1 MINFF
6 RKIRQRLLTENK
18 FSKYLLYAIGEIVL
32 VVIGILIAL
41 QVNNLNEDY
50 KEKDALISIL
60 NNAKTYITAE
70 INKEEGQRQMLLGKI
85 DTVHIALKIIEEVN
99 VPSPDEQKLL
109 DSAFR
114 NLDVIGLRSHNVS
127 TLLSLSASISKSK
140 SKSKHELVR
149 TISQLMNNIE
159 QGKDLLDDY
168 QENLFDMDRSIDP
181 AILRFNSRNE
191 VIYNF
196 ELIKTAYKLHHFLVR
211 SRQIKHDSLNWGI
224 KIINNYTLLYEQ
236 IEDLLKEL
244 E

>member
-1 MINFF
+1 M
-6 RKIRQRLLTENK
+6 
-18 FSKYLLYAIGEIVL
+18 LYAIGEIIL

-41 QVNNLNEDY
+41 QVNNLNEDH
-50 KEKDALISIL
+50 KEKDALIAIL

-70 INKEEGQRQMLLGKI
+70 INKEEDQGQMLFGKI

-99 VPSPDEQKLL
+99 VLSPDEQKLL
-109 DSAFR
+109 DSAFS
-114 NLDVIGLRSHNVS
+114 NLDVIGLRSRNVT

-149 TISQLMNNIE
+149 TLNQLMNNIE
-159 QGKDLLDDY
+159 QGKDLLDNY
-168 QENLFDMDRSIDP
+168 QEYLFDMDNSIDP

-196 ELIKTAYKLHHFLVR
+196 ELIKTAYKLQHILVK
-211 SRQIKHDSLNWGI
+211 SRQIKDDSLNWGV
-224 KIINNYTLLYEQ
+224 KIIDNYTVLYEL

-244 E
+244 EY